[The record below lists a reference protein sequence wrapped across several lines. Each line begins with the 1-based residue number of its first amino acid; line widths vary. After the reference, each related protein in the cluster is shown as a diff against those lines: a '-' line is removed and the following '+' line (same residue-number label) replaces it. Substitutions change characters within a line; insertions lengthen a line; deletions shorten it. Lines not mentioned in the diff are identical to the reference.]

1 MSKIK
6 ITLISSPIDRPLR
19 QKNTVKALGL
29 SKMNHSVEKVS
40 SPQIEGMVK
49 KIAHLVKVENV

>member
-29 SKMNHSVEKVS
+29 SKMNHSVEKTS